1 MRSVAVFR
9 SARRL
14 FLQGRGCGQ
23 GAVAQARGFRTFVEK
38 TSPASQALPST
49 SCTHTQR
56 RHIRREPISQAQR
69 QAEMEE
75 EARRVDLD
83 PAKCLKKGDPG
94 TVQGIIKDVIPV
106 GYWVTMPSGKDGYLP
121 ATDLGITGGVVL
133 LERLMKVGQEITVRV
148 DSIGGGG
155 REILSMKR
163 PECVP
168 VINDR
173 FGFANL
179 SRNST
184 RKV

>member
-1 MRSVAVFR
+1 MRSGVAAIR
-9 SARRL
+9 SARGLLLAQSRRSTHH
-14 FLQGRGCGQ
+14 GR
-23 GAVAQARGFRTFVEK
+23 AVATLMEITVSQPW
-38 TSPASQALPST
+38 PASA
-49 SCTHTQR
+49 CTHSQR
-56 RHIRREPISQAQR
+56 RGIRREPISQAQR

-106 GYWVTMPSGKDGYLP
+106 GYWVTLPNGKDGYLP

-148 DSIGGGG
+148 DAIGGGG

>member
-1 MRSVAVFR
+1 MARSIATAVVR
-9 SARRL
+9 STRL
-14 FLQGRGCGQ
+14 LTRGITSRSQGYPLTFLAERSFLDSQIWASASGSRMQIRG
-23 GAVAQARGFRTFVEK
+23 
-38 TSPASQALPST
+38 
-49 SCTHTQR
+49 
-56 RHIRREPISQAQR
+56 IRREPISQAQR

-106 GYWVTMPSGKDGYLP
+106 GYWVTLPNGKDGYLP

>member
-1 MRSVAVFR
+1 
-9 SARRL
+9 
-14 FLQGRGCGQ
+14 
-23 GAVAQARGFRTFVEK
+23 
-38 TSPASQALPST
+38 
-49 SCTHTQR
+49 
-56 RHIRREPISQAQR
+56 
-69 QAEMEE
+69 MEE

-106 GYWVTMPSGKDGYLP
+106 GYWVTCPNGKDGYLP

>member
-1 MRSVAVFR
+1 MRGAVIFR
-9 SARRL
+9 AAAARRVCA
-14 FLQGRGCGQ
+14 QH
-23 GAVAQARGFRTFVEK
+23 GAAAESMGYRYLAERAVPARQL
-38 TSPASQALPST
+38 SP
-49 SCTHTQR
+49 CTTPTHAQR
-56 RHIRREPISQAQR
+56 RYIRREPISQAQR

-106 GYWVTMPSGKDGYLP
+106 GYWVTTPNGKDGYLP